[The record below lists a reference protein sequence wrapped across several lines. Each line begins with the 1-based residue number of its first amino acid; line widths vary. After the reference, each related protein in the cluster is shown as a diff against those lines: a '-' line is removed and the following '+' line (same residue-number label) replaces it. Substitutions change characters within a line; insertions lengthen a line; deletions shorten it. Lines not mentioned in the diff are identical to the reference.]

1 MSMRQSYQIS
11 LYNSSL
17 IWPSSAYFHITHFLR
32 KSQENITLDRV
43 SCWCFQLILAITEIF
58 VPHTLSGT
66 MGHSTYFAAGVI
78 ATSLCF
84 LFTGNFSMKEKFI
97 FLGMLSIG
105 LLSGRSKFYGFYA
118 LSVFMTLYFSKIK
131 NFKLNLKNSLII
143 IIMLVAIIAVAWQK
157 IYFYFFQTLTSDVDK
172 DMIAR
177 YVLYATSPQILMDYF
192 PFGSGFASFATY
204 SSGEFYS
211 KMFNTE
217 SRMCGA

>member
-1 MSMRQSYQIS
+1 
-11 LYNSSL
+11 
-17 IWPSSAYFHITHFLR
+17 
-32 KSQENITLDRV
+32 
-43 SCWCFQLILAITEIF
+43 
-58 VPHTLSGT
+58 

-118 LSVFMTLYFSKIK
+118 LSVFMTLYFSNIK

-192 PFGSGFASFATY
+192 PFGSVLRHTPLE
-204 SSGEFYS
+204 SSIPKY
-211 KMFNTE
+211 MFNTE